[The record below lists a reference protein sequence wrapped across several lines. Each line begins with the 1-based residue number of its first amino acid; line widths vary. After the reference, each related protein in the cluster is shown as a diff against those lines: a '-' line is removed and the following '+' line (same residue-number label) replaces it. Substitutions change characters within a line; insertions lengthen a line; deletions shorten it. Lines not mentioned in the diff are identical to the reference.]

1 MQEIKQLTL
10 PETVEREGE
19 LSDYLDGGGEV
30 TAAPLAVG
38 EEDNSRTPSTRK
50 HKPHDN
56 SNLKMKGE
64 SVPIMSDINRTR
76 EG

>member
-1 MQEIKQLTL
+1 M
-10 PETVEREGE
+10 
-19 LSDYLDGGGEV
+19 SDYLDGGGEV